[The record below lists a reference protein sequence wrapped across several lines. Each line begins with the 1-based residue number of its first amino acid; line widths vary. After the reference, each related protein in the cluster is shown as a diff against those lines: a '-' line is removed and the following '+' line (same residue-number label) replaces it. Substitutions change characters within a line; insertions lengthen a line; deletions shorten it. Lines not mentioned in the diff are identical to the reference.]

1 MTTYKIKLDRN
12 GNKVCV
18 VKVPGA
24 RGFSIQTNGNL
35 PNTHQDGVCKLT
47 EYEVET
53 YILSY
58 GTRRQKTILAA
69 VKWCR
74 LAVGAISKAKGN
86 K

>member
-1 MTTYKIKLDRN
+1 MATYKIKRDRN
-12 GNKVCV
+12 GNKVCF
-18 VKVPGA
+18 VKVPGE

-35 PNTHQDGVCKLT
+35 PNTHRDGVCKLT
-47 EYEVET
+47 EDEVET

-69 VKWCR
+69 VNWGR

>member
-1 MTTYKIKLDRN
+1 MTFKIGFDIN
-12 GNKVCV
+12 GNKVCRV
-18 VKVPGA
+18 SCGGE

-35 PNTHQDGVCKLT
+35 PNTHRDGVCKLT

-69 VKWCR
+69 VKWGR
-74 LAVGAISKAKGN
+74 LAVGAIAKAKGN